1 MQLRS
6 PHCFG
11 LALLLAL
18 LPEGLTLPPA
28 RAAKPT
34 AAEVEFFEKEVRPL
48 LVEKCWK
55 CHGETTHKGRLKL
68 TTRASLLKG
77 GTSGPAAVPEKPEE
91 SLLIDA
97 VRYKEVRRMPPDG
110 KLTARQIEVLER
122 WVKLGVPWP
131 GGQVLPGAA
140 TGFAITEKQRQ
151 FWSFQPLRHV
161 ALPAVDATDWVKSD
175 VDRFILAA
183 LESKR
188 LTPATAADKRT
199 LLRRTTFDLTGLPP
213 TPAEIDAFLED
224 DSPQAFA
231 KVVDRLLASPRYGE
245 RWGRH
250 WLDVIRY
257 ADARDLIQLPA
268 DSDFREAWRYRDW
281 VVDAFNRD
289 LPYKDFVR
297 LQVAGDLLPPPQP
310 GGVHKDGLVATGVL
324 AIADFIPGD
333 VDKEQMIADYVNDQ
347 IDVVGRGFLGL
358 SLSCARCHDHKF
370 DPISTEDYYALAGI
384 FFSTRLIPGPVAGN
398 TPLVRAPLLS
408 PAEIAAGR
416 AQEAKD
422 KRRQSELEKELSE
435 GFDREY
441 LAWVKHLLVEQTARY
456 LATASEYRTSSSGL
470 AKASVGEEA
479 KQKGLREEF
488 LSGWVAYLG
497 RTEKEPLAGR
507 HPIVRRAAAGTLT
520 GRELQEA
527 AEHLQR
533 SLAAVAKRREDEA
546 AKPAEKQSLAR
557 AAVLRFR
564 ANDPQLRTDAVNRVT
579 SWPNRAS
586 PFADATP
593 VASAVGPVK
602 ATATFGGHN
611 KTILRFDGN
620 ALLEAP
626 RRLPS
631 VGSLF
636 VVFRNTATTGPG
648 RRLVG
653 WEDSD
658 VGNHGLG
665 LMTAPDGSWLAI
677 LRNNGQNGDLIVNKH
692 GANDFETA
700 CITWGPRGATLHRNG
715 MAVGEKKG
723 LDRLSSDPSIA
734 ALKIGGPGSG
744 NVPRFQGDVA
754 EIRVYN
760 KQLDDAERCQVE
772 SELKDAWFKDAD
784 PETPAA
790 DAVTELYDELLSAR
804 GPFGA
809 SADERKKRLPA
820 EVQSRLAALGD
831 ELESLRKKPPFVIP
845 QAVVVQDG
853 GPPETRHEGFKD
865 SAVFLRGNPKKLGKT
880 VPRGFPRVLAG
891 EHQEP
896 ITKGSGRLQLA
907 DWLTRNDNPLTAR
920 VMVNRIWQHHFGEG
934 LVRTPN
940 DFGERGERPTHP
952 ALLDYL
958 AARFIESGWS
968 VKAMHRLIMLSSVYQ
983 QSSRTDADGRV
994 RDAEN
999 RLFGRTNRRRL
1010 EAEALR
1016 DSLLSVAG
1024 ILIDKP
1030 GGPPFA
1036 DLAVPRR
1043 TLYLQSARTGANA
1056 SDFGRLFDRPDPGS
1070 IVAQRG
1076 QSASAP
1082 QALFFLNDKFVT
1094 TIARELA
1101 ARVVR
1106 EAPQGDEARIRFL
1119 YTLILGRPPTR
1130 VERDIGRELL
1140 AAEAGNSLERYC
1152 RLLLCTNEFLYL
1164 D

>member
-1 MQLRS
+1 
-6 PHCFG
+6 
-11 LALLLAL
+11 LLLAW
-18 LPEGLTLPPA
+18 LPGGLTLPLA

-34 AAEVEFFEKEVRPL
+34 AAEAEFFEKEVRPL

-55 CHGETTHKGRLKL
+55 CHGETTHKGRLNL

-91 SLLIDA
+91 SLLLDA

-131 GGQVLPGAA
+131 GGQVLPTAA
-140 TGFAITEKQRQ
+140 TCSTITEKQRQ
-151 FWSFQPLRHV
+151 FWSFQLLRHV
-161 ALPAVDATDWVKSD
+161 AIPAVHAKDWVKSD

-183 LESKR
+183 LEAKR
-188 LTPATAADKRT
+188 LTPSKAADKRT
-199 LLRRTTFDLTGLPP
+199 LLRRATFDLTGLPP
-213 TPAEIDAFLED
+213 TTAEIDIFLED
-224 DSPQAFA
+224 DSSQAFA

-310 GGVHKDGLVATGVL
+310 GDVNKEGLVATGML

-358 SLSCARCHDHKF
+358 SLACARCHDHKF
-370 DPISTEDYYALAGI
+370 DPIGTEDYYALAGI
-384 FFSTRLIPGPVAGN
+384 FFSTRLIPGPVPGN

-408 PAEIAAGR
+408 PAEITEGR

-422 KRRQSELEKELSE
+422 KRRQSELAQQLSE
-435 GFDREY
+435 AFDREY
-441 LAWVKHLLVEQTARY
+441 LVWVKHLIVEQTARY
-456 LATASEYRTSSSGL
+456 LATAGEYRNSSSGL
-470 AKASVGEEA
+470 AKVSVDEVA
-479 KQKGLREEF
+479 KQKGLREEL
-488 LSGWVAYLG
+488 LSGWLAYLG
-497 RTEKEPLAGR
+497 RTEKEALADR
-507 HPIVRRAAAGTLT
+507 HPVVRHAAAGRMT

-533 SLAAVAKRREDEA
+533 SLAAVAKRRKDEA
-546 AKPAEKQSLAR
+546 AKPAEKQTLAR

-564 ANDPQLRTDAVNRVT
+564 ANDPQLQTDANNRVT
-579 SWPNRAS
+579 CWPNRAS

-593 VASAVGPVK
+593 VTSASGPVK
-602 ATATFGGHN
+602 ATATVGGHT
-611 KTILRFDGN
+611 KAILRFDGN

-626 RRLPS
+626 HRLPS
-631 VGSLF
+631 AGSLF
-636 VVFRNTATTGPG
+636 IVFRNTATTGSG

-658 VGNHGLG
+658 VGKHGLG
-665 LMTAPDGSWLAI
+665 LMTTPGGGWHAI
-677 LRNNGQNGDLIVNKH
+677 LRNNGQNGDLVDKH
-692 GANDFETA
+692 AANDFETA
-700 CITWGPRGATLHRNG
+700 CITWGPRGTTLHRNG
-715 MAVGEKKG
+715 KAVGAKKG
-723 LDRLSSDPSIA
+723 LDSLSSDPSITT
-734 ALKIGGPGSG
+734 LKIGGPGSG
-744 NVPRFQGDVA
+744 NAPRFQGDLA

-772 SELKDAWFKDAD
+772 AELKDAWFNDAD
-784 PETPAA
+784 VEAPPA

-831 ELESLRKKPPFVIP
+831 ELESLRKKPPFVVP

-853 GPPETRHEGFKD
+853 GPIGTRHEGFKD
-865 SAVFLRGNPKKLGKT
+865 AVVFLRGDPKKLGKT

-891 EHQEP
+891 ERQER

-907 DWLTRNDNPLTAR
+907 DWLTRADNPLTAR
-920 VMVNRIWQHHFGEG
+920 VMVNRIWQYHFGEG

-940 DFGERGERPTHP
+940 DFGARGERPTNP

-983 QSSRTDADGRV
+983 QSSRTDAAGLV
-994 RDAEN
+994 RDADN
-999 RLFGRTNRRRL
+999 RLFGRANRRRL
-1010 EAEALR
+1010 EAEAIR
-1016 DSLLSVAG
+1016 DSLLAVAG

-1043 TLYLQSARTGANA
+1043 TLYLQSARTGANT
-1056 SDFGRLFDRPDPGS
+1056 SDFGRLFDRADPGS
-1070 IVAQRG
+1070 IIAQRG
-1076 QSASAP
+1076 QSATAP

-1101 ARVVR
+1101 TRVVR
-1106 EAPQGDEARIRFL
+1106 EAPQSDEARIRFL
-1119 YTLILGRPPTR
+1119 YTLVLGRPPTL
-1130 VERDIGRELL
+1130 VERDVGMELL
-1140 AAEAGNSLERYC
+1140 SAEEGNSLERYC
-1152 RLLLCTNEFLYL
+1152 HLLLCTNEFIYL

>member
-1 MQLRS
+1 
-6 PHCFG
+6 
-11 LALLLAL
+11 LLLAL
-18 LPEGLTLPPA
+18 LPGGLTLPLA
-28 RAAKPT
+28 WTAEPT
-34 AAEVEFFEKEVRPL
+34 AAEAEFFEKEIRPL

-77 GTSGPAAVPEKPEE
+77 GASGPAAVPEKPEE

-110 KLTARQIEVLER
+110 KLTSRQIEVLER

-131 GGQVLPGAA
+131 GGQVLHAEA
-140 TGFAITEKQRQ
+140 TGFTITEKQRQ
-151 FWSFQPLRHV
+151 FWSFQPLRYV
-161 ALPAVDATDWVKSD
+161 AIPAVDAKDWVKSD

-188 LTPATAADKRT
+188 LGPAKAADKRT
-199 LLRRTTFDLTGLPP
+199 LLRRATFDLTGLPP
-213 TPAEIDAFLED
+213 TPVEIDAFLKD

-250 WLDVIRY
+250 WLDVVRY

-297 LQVAGDLLPPPQP
+297 LQVAGDLLPPPRP
-310 GGVHKDGLVATGVL
+310 GDVNKDGLVATGML

-358 SLSCARCHDHKF
+358 SLACARCHDHKF
-370 DPISTEDYYALAGI
+370 DPIGTEDYYALAGI

-408 PAEIAAGR
+408 PAEIAEGR

-422 KRRQSELEKELSE
+422 KRRKAELEQQLSE
-435 GFDREY
+435 AFDLEY
-441 LAWVKHLLVEQTARY
+441 LAWVQHLIVEQTARY
-456 LATASEYRTSSSGL
+456 LATAGEYRDSSSVL
-470 AKASVGEEA
+470 ARVSVGEMA
-479 KQKGLREEF
+479 KRKGLREEL
-488 LSGWVAYLG
+488 LSGWIAYLA
-497 RTEKEPLAGR
+497 RTEKQPLADCHPVVR
-507 HPIVRRAAAGTLT
+507 HAAAGKLT

-533 SLAAVAKRREDEA
+533 SLAAVAKRRADEA
-546 AKPAEKQSLAR
+546 AKPAGKQTLAR

-564 ANDPQLRTDAVNRVT
+564 ANDPQLQTDAGSRV
-579 SWPNRAS
+579 SCWPNRAS
-586 PFADATP
+586 PFGDATP
-593 VASAVGPVK
+593 VTSAGGPVK
-602 ATATFGGHN
+602 ATATVGGHT
-611 KTILRFDGN
+611 KAILRFDGN

-626 RRLPS
+626 RRMPP

-636 VVFRNTATTGPG
+636 VVFRNSATTGPW

-653 WEDSD
+653 WEDSN
-658 VGNHGLG
+658 VGKHGLG
-665 LMTAPDGSWLAI
+665 LMTAPGGSWHAI
-677 LRNNGQNGDLIVNKH
+677 LRNNGQNGDLVVDKH
-692 GANDFETA
+692 LANDFETA
-700 CITWGPRGATLHRNG
+700 CITWGPRGTTLHSNG
-715 MAVGEKKG
+715 TAVGAKKD
-723 LDRLSSDPSIA
+723 LDSLSSDPSIA
-734 ALKIGGPGSG
+734 TLKIGGPGSG
-744 NVPRFQGDVA
+744 DAPRFQGDLA

-760 KQLDDAERCQVE
+760 RQLDDAERCQVE
-772 SELKDAWFKDAD
+772 AELKDVWFKDAE
-784 PETPAA
+784 PEAPPL

-809 SADERKKRLPA
+809 SADERRKRLPA
-820 EVQSRLAALGD
+820 EVQSRLAAVSD

-853 GPPETRHEGFKD
+853 GPIGTRHEGFKD
-865 SAVFLRGNPKKLGKT
+865 AAVFLRGDPKKLGKT
-880 VPRGFPRVLAG
+880 LPRGFPRVLAG
-891 EHQEP
+891 ERQER

-907 DWLTRNDNPLTAR
+907 DWLTRSDNPLTAR
-920 VMVNRIWQHHFGEG
+920 VMVNRIWQYHFGEG

-968 VKAMHRLIMLSSVYQ
+968 VKAMHRLLMLSSVYQ
-983 QSSRTDADGRV
+983 QNSRTDAASLV
-994 RDAEN
+994 RDADN
-999 RLFGRTNRRRL
+999 RFFGRMNRQRL
-1010 EAEALR
+1010 DAEAIR

-1024 ILIDKP
+1024 ILINKP
-1030 GGPPFA
+1030 GGPPFG
-1036 DLAVPRR
+1036 DKAVPRR
-1043 TLYLQSARTGANA
+1043 TLYLQSARTGANT
-1056 SDFGRLFDRPDPGS
+1056 SDFGRLFDRADPGS

-1119 YTLILGRPPTR
+1119 YTLILGRPPTP
-1130 VERDIGRELL
+1130 VERDVGIKLL
-1140 AAEAGNSLERYC
+1140 STEAGNSLERYC
-1152 RLLLCTNEFLYL
+1152 HLLLCTNEFLYL